1 MTSLGDFRAAL
12 TAVPTRLLSAEDR
25 RVHADALVALDAL
38 ERIDVVP
45 TSVAFVGSSGSGK
58 STLVNA
64 ALGMALA
71 PVGVAR
77 PTTTVTAMYGGSG
90 PVSLA
95 AASEYVHVP
104 SMRQGLLVIDTP
116 PFEHDPEAVSSVM
129 SVADLVVVVVT
140 PSRYADASV
149 AAMIETLPA
158 RRPSAVVMNR
168 IAVGDDERDLLVT
181 SAETVLAAPVI
192 ELDEGGDVGSAIDAL
207 IETLAIDATDYARA
221 AVLRSGAAAAGAH
234 TARAVAAAAPMLAGI
249 DEMLT
254 TITIPRSG
262 SEVHTV
268 FDEWPATRADMVLG
282 TQRAIRAIDDA
293 IVDVIDPTIGR
304 SIASSLPPFEPGTL
318 AVALDA
324 WRARAGESCIA
335 AATIRWRQRSARE
348 LLLHQGWRC
357 AVNPDIVAPKR
368 YGRLLGSRRTEVEQ
382 QSQGELF
389 SVLDG
394 PRTARVEAWKQVV
407 AELSSYAPGVL
418 LSAAEGFA
426 ATGGHRA

>member
-1 MTSLGDFRAAL
+1 MTSLGEFRTAL
-12 TAVPTRLLSAEDR
+12 TAVPSGLLSAEDR

-71 PVGVAR
+71 PVGVVR

-95 AASEYVHVP
+95 VASEYVHVP

-116 PFEHDPEAVSSVM
+116 PFEHDPRAVSSAM
-129 SVADLVVVVVT
+129 AVADLVVVVVT

-168 IAVGDDERDLLVT
+168 MAVGASERDLLVT
-181 SAETVLAAPVI
+181 SAEAVLAAPVI
-192 ELDEGGDVGSAIDAL
+192 ELEEGGDVEDAIDEL
-207 IETLAIDATDYARA
+207 IEALAIDATDYERA
-221 AVLRSGAAAAGAH
+221 AVLRSGAAAAGSH
-234 TARAVAAAAPMLAGI
+234 TARAVAATAPTLAAI
-249 DEMLT
+249 DQAIT
-254 TITIPRSG
+254 TMAIPRSG

-268 FDEWPATRADMVLG
+268 FEEWPATRADMVLG
-282 TQRAIRAIDDA
+282 TQRAVRAIDDA

-304 SIASSLPPFEPGTL
+304 SIASLLPSFDPGAL
-318 AVALDA
+318 AVELDA
-324 WRARAGESCIA
+324 WRAGAGESCIA
-335 AATIRWRQRSARE
+335 AATIRWRHRAARE
-348 LLLHQGWRC
+348 MLSRQGWRC
-357 AVNPDIVAPKR
+357 AVNPDIAVPKR
-368 YGRLLGSRRTEVEQ
+368 YGRLLGPRRVAVEQ
-382 QSQGELF
+382 ESQGKLF

-394 PRTARVEAWKQVV
+394 PRTTRVEAWGQVL
-407 AELSSYAPGVL
+407 AELSSYAPGEL
-418 LSAAEGFA
+418 LTAARGFA

>member
-1 MTSLGDFRAAL
+1 MTSLGEFRAAL
-12 TAVPTRLLSAEDR
+12 TAAPTRLLSAEDR

-64 ALGMALA
+64 ALRMTLA
-71 PVGVAR
+71 PVGVVR

-149 AAMIETLPA
+149 AAMIETLPD

-168 IAVGDDERDLLVT
+168 MAVSDDERNLLVT

-192 ELDEGGDVGSAIDAL
+192 ELDEGGDVNIAIDAL
-207 IETLAIDATDYARA
+207 IETLAIDATDYERA
-221 AVLRSGAAAAGAH
+221 AVLRAGAAAAGAH

-254 TITIPRSG
+254 TMSIPRSG

-282 TQRAIRAIDDA
+282 TQRAVRAVDDA
-293 IVDVIDPTIGR
+293 IVEVIDPAIGR
-304 SIASSLPPFEPGTL
+304 SIASSLPPFEPGML

-324 WRARAGESCIA
+324 WRSRAGESCID
-335 AATIRWRQRSARE
+335 AATIRWRPRSARE
-348 LLLHQGWRC
+348 MLVHQGWRC
-357 AVNPDIVAPKR
+357 AVNPDVVAPKR
-368 YGRLLGSRRTEVEQ
+368 YGRLLGRHRAAVEQ

-389 SVLDG
+389 SVLDE
-394 PRTARVEAWKQVV
+394 PRTARVEAWKRAV
-407 AELSSYAPGVL
+407 AELSSYTPGVL
-418 LSAAEGFA
+418 LAAAEGFA